1 MSEPNDFQI
10 VHHFGPKVYAKQMR
24 LAAGQ
29 AVATHKHRF
38 DHLSILARG
47 EAVVEVDGTSTTH
60 TGPTG
65 ITIAAGREHTI
76 TALTDIDW
84 FCIHA
89 TDETDVD
96 AIDATL
102 IQEN

>member
-1 MSEPNDFQI
+1 MTDPIDYQI
-10 VHHFGPKVYAKQMR
+10 THHFGPAVYAKQMH

-47 EAVVEVDGTSTTH
+47 RAVVEVDGVATSYS
-60 TGPTG
+60 GPAG

-76 TALTDIDW
+76 TAITAIDW

-89 TDETDVD
+89 TSETDVD

-102 IQEN
+102 IEEN